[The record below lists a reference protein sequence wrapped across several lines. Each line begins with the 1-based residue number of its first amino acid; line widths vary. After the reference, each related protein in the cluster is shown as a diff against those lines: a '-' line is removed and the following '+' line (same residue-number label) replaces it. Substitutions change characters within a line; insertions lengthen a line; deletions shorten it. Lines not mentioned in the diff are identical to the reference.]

1 MVPIS
6 RRTMRWPPPPAV
18 VVLCALQYPIAEA
31 METATESGL
40 QKDLLIKRFLNYNKV
55 AILNPAGILRAV
67 SRSTIA
73 LQN

>member
-1 MVPIS
+1 
-6 RRTMRWPPPPAV
+6 MRWPPPPAA

-55 AILNPAGILRAV
+55 AILNPAGILQVV